1 MKTLSKGFTLM
12 ELLIVIGV
20 LGILA
25 AGLLA
30 AIDPFEQLKKARDTN
45 NRSATIE
52 MLSSLTR
59 YYANHS
65 SLPWNMTTPVAT
77 CNRASGGALAGL
89 DALETGALNVQGTA
103 LKACLED
110 TLVVDGEL
118 KDTYFD
124 GIGNTDIYVASDPAD
139 NTDVVVC
146 FAPEGK
152 SSRSDQSTKY
162 LLTAVDDNTPAT
174 IVEQDPAAT
183 PVICP
188 NVDSSSCLQCFE

>member
-1 MKTLSKGFTLM
+1 MNRPNKGFTLM

-45 NRSATIE
+45 NRSAAIE

-59 YYANHS
+59 YYANHGAF
-65 SLPWNMTTPVAT
+65 PWNMTTPVAT
-77 CNRASGGALAGL
+77 CDRTGALAEL
-89 DALETGALNVQGTA
+89 DALGVSSVSVQSA
-103 LKACLED
+103 DLEACLD
-110 TLVVDGEL
+110 ATLVVDGEL

-124 GIGNTDIYVASDPAD
+124 GIGSTNIFVASDPAD
-139 NTDVVVC
+139 VTDVVVC

-152 SSRSDQSTKY
+152 SSRTDPSTSYLFTVGGAATEGTIVDQSG
-162 LLTAVDDNTPAT
+162 LGA
-174 IVEQDPAAT
+174 
-183 PVICP
+183 PVCP
-188 NVDSSSCLQCFE
+188 DVTSASCLQCFQ